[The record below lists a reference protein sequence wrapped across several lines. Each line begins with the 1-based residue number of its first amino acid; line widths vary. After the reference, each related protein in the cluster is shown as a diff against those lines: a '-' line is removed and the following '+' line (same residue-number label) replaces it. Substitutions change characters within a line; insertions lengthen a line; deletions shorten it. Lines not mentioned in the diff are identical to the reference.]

1 MYREGVQ
8 FVFEYVVGLHGKAIS
23 KNADTTFGGSILADM
38 GYDDHFLH
46 RVFVAMV
53 DIACFYNTL
62 PYFYYSRH
70 WATIH
75 IIWKALEIG

>member
-1 MYREGVQ
+1 
-8 FVFEYVVGLHGKAIS
+8 
-23 KNADTTFGGSILADM
+23 M
-38 GYDDHFLH
+38 GYVDHFFH
-46 RVFVAMV
+46 GVFVAVV

-75 IIWKALEIG
+75 IVRKTLEIGWSFLEVMYDYEKLLNVLMEGFL